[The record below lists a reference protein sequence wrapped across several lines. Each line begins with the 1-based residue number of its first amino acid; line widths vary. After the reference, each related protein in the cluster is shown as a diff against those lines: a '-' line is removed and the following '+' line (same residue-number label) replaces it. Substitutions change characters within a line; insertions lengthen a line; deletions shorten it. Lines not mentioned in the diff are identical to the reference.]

1 VLAVGIEIG
10 QYRIERQLGEGGIGA
25 VYRALDTKLGRPVA
39 IKVLSQEVADAEAR
53 RRFQRERYGST
64 RPARSPDRIHRSTR
78 TRRSPRSGTSFACRC
93 SRAFYRG
100 DLL

>member
-1 VLAVGIEIG
+1 MLAVGIEIG

-53 RRFQRERYGST
+53 RRFQRE
-64 RPARSPDRIHRSTR
+64 AQL
-78 TRRSPRSGTSFACRC
+78 
-93 SRAFYRG
+93 AFRVPVP
-100 DLL
+100 